1 MWSGVRAD
9 SVVPGGRVR
18 ARELDERRRA
28 ARVVVRAGAST
39 CVVSMG
45 NDDDRL
51 VERSLDDGRQI
62 AELDLS
68 DPGDVV
74 APAVLLDPEAVQRE
88 LVAEPVGRATGA
100 ERARYAARVVTR
112 ELDGQRGRGG
122 RVERRG
128 QRRRRQRAGSRDR
141 DHGEQQREDD
151 EQPRACARG
160 ACSAV
165 ARPSRASASA
175 RLWSRRDHEVRGG
188 LAPSRGL

>member
-1 MWSGVRAD
+1 MERRPGGLGR
-9 SVVPGGRVR
+9 PGGRVR
-18 ARELDERRRA
+18 ARELDERRRT
-28 ARVVVRAGAST
+28 ARVVVCAGTSA

-45 NDDDRL
+45 NYDDRL
-51 VERSLDDGRQI
+51 VERPLDDGRQI

-68 DPGDVV
+68 DTGDVS
-74 APAVLLDPEAVQRE
+74 APAVLLDLEAVQRE
-88 LVAEPVGRATGA
+88 LVAEPVGRTTGA
-100 ERARYAARVVTR
+100 ERARHAARVVTG

-122 RVERRG
+122 CVERRG
-128 QRRRRQRAGSRDR
+128 EHRRLQRPGSRDR

-151 EQPRACARG
+151 ERPRACARG

-165 ARPSRASASA
+165 ARPTRASASA